1 MNFIY
6 TTDLWANHKKGMS
19 EDFLYHAKQTD
30 PKMEYNENIFNDA
43 LISLEDDCIR
53 INNKTLSELGMISPN
68 RNPTNIRNRD
78 YIREKS
84 FNQKELQKFLYENT
98 HKLNENQ
105 KEIYTEIMQKLD
117 QNKAGIYFIDAPG
130 GTGKTFLINVILAE
144 VRIKNNIALAVAS
157 SGIAST
163 LMDGGR
169 TAHSMF
175 KIPLNIQQI
184 DNPTCNITRNS
195 G

>member
-1 MNFIY
+1 
-6 TTDLWANHKKGMS
+6 
-19 EDFLYHAKQTD
+19 
-30 PKMEYNENIFNDA
+30 
-43 LISLEDDCIR
+43 
-53 INNKTLSELGMISPN
+53 MISPN

-98 HKLNENQ
+98 QKLNENQ